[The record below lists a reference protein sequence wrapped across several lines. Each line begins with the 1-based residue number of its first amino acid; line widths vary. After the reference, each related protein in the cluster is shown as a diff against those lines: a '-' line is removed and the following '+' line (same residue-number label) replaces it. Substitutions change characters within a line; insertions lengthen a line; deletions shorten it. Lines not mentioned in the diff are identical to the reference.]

1 MTSLRNII
9 PIDQNGFFCT
19 SRKSL
24 EASTGDSEFSLEA
37 PQCNPYVRET
47 HTKSSDLFD
56 TVMNIAV
63 VTPEKEARSTSN
75 DKKKDSKA
83 EVKKWARGMLKE
95 EPCKFV
101 TQKGLLLA
109 LKHNAPLPVIQFMLK
124 INPNIMNFP
133 KKGPTPLQVAVQ
145 CNADLDVIK
154 ILLDASPVGECIRN
168 PDFPESPLEF
178 AKRCRSD
185 RPDLIELLSRKTKFQ
200 DQDCNKKHKEK
211 VKAASEF
218 TLFPRFSSFPVQQSM
233 SYKYPKLSPPPSL
246 SAQRTKD
253 QSMMSETAASK
264 PKSPRPPAPTMNVD
278 PIFSPPHSRSK
289 RQTMEKIKI
298 SPFQTS
304 RPKSQTPKSAKDV
317 LSEVKLPS
325 NTTESRQSQPASC
338 SRAPVPEKRDST
350 KKSNI
355 AREELNNIKTL
366 CAVLWKS
373 QRKMTK
379 ELDASK
385 IEIESQSE
393 LLASMG
399 TKDEILDEL
408 MKQQR
413 SQMFRNWMA
422 LDTKERA
429 YQKRLEEMEQRY
441 IDELEKR
448 LHSWTGSMRL
458 WNESTREQVDELRAF
473 VDSEAET
480 NEYFRSNM
488 TNWIE
493 KYTEDQ
499 ENNTNNIPSQVF
511 ATNLGEIDQKAPLCP
526 GLRGAFC
533 GYGTDTTAGETD
545 VITGLDDID
554 PPLERV
560 KKRSWRP
567 LSKNRNYSSVE

>member
-1 MTSLRNII
+1 M
-9 PIDQNGFFCT
+9 
-19 SRKSL
+19 
-24 EASTGDSEFSLEA
+24 EASTKDSTFSLEA
-37 PQCNPYVRET
+37 PRCHPYIRET
-47 HTKSSDLFD
+47 YTKSSDIFD
-56 TVMNIAV
+56 TVTKIAV
-63 VTPEKEARSTSN
+63 VTPEKETKNSASGNR
-75 DKKKDSKA
+75 KDSKA
-83 EVKKWARGMLKE
+83 EVKKWAQGMLKE

-145 CNADLDVIK
+145 CNAGLDVIK
-154 ILLDASPVGECIRN
+154 MLLDASPVGECIRN
-168 PDFPESPLEF
+168 ADFPESPLEY
-178 AKRCRSD
+178 AKRCHSD

-200 DQDCNKKHKEK
+200 DQYCNEKRKETTN
-211 VKAASEF
+211 ATSEF
-218 TLFPRFSSFPVQQSM
+218 TLFPRFSSFPAQQAM
-233 SYKYPKLSPPPSL
+233 SYKYPKPPPPPSL
-246 SAQRTKD
+246 SAHRERAH
-253 QSMMSETAASK
+253 SIVSGSCAFE
-264 PKSPRPPAPTMNVD
+264 PKSPIPLAPTKSVD
-278 PIFSPPHSRSK
+278 PILSPLPSRSK
-289 RQTMEKIKI
+289 RRTMEKIKI
-298 SPFQTS
+298 SPFQKL
-304 RPKSQTPKSAKDV
+304 RPKSQSPTSNKDV
-317 LSEVKLPS
+317 LSEVKLSS
-325 NTTESRQSQPASC
+325 NTFESRQSRPASR
-338 SRAPVPEKRDST
+338 SRAAVPEIRDQA

-355 AREELNNIKTL
+355 DREELNNIKTL
-366 CAVLWKS
+366 CAVLWKA

-385 IEIESQSE
+385 SEIESQSE

-399 TKDEILDEL
+399 TKEEILDEL

-413 SQMFRNWMA
+413 SQMFRNWIT

-429 YQKRLEEMEQRY
+429 YQKRLEEMEQSY

-458 WNESTREQVDELRAF
+458 WNESTREQLEELRAV
-473 VDSEAET
+473 VDSEVET

-499 ENNTNNIPSQVF
+499 ENNANIPSRVF
-511 ATNLGEIDQKAPLCP
+511 ATNLGEIDQKVPLCP
-526 GLRGAFC
+526 GLRSAFC
-533 GYGTDTTAGETD
+533 GYGTDTTAGDTE